1 MPEYEGVVSLTNTV
15 LGLGRAPARI
25 PRKYRDRQDREQT
38 IDDVDSMTE
47 RIKRIADPIRSS
59 HDIWKYVHGK
69 DATRET
75 RMEVVA
81 WVACTQHGC
90 RLEGGFVRDWVVG
103 GFANVRRPPAGDDW
117 VQTMGKPDGDW
128 KDRPEVHP
136 GLGPQDLDMQ
146 LPLRPPKGG
155 WFDIERFVRSV
166 QGHGI
171 SVDMVHQDVSGRR
184 KFIQCP
190 FVAIP
195 RS

>member
-1 MPEYEGVVSLTNTV
+1 MPMHEGVVSFTNTV
-15 LGLGRAPARI
+15 LGYGRAPAQI
-25 PRKYRDRQDREQT
+25 PRKYHDRHGLEQT
-38 IDDVDSMTE
+38 IDVDSITE
-47 RIKRIADPIRSS
+47 KIKRIADPIRSS
-59 HDIWKYVHGK
+59 LDIWKCVHGK

-81 WVACTQHGC
+81 WVACTQHSC

-117 VQTMGKPDGDW
+117 VQIMGKPDGDW
-128 KDRPEVHP
+128 QDRPELHP

-146 LPLRPPKGG
+146 RLAAGG